1 MGASQV
7 LEISKPSQIETPIE
21 AGAARLEERTEAG
34 ALVAVLWLFVLGS
47 GPFPLVLVSCCVFW
61 IAWEVTHI

>member
-34 ALVAVLWLFVLGS
+34 ALVDVPPVHPSPAFRKKIKHTLR
-47 GPFPLVLVSCCVFW
+47 VSSS
-61 IAWEVTHI
+61 